1 MWDLVFKECKDMSWA
16 AAIISFDCGVDAVM
30 FMEIFSVCLAFV
42 YLKKIIVIL
51 EMYTQK
57 SCLATKAPCDLL

>member
-16 AAIISFDCGVDAVM
+16 AAIISFDCGVGAVM

-42 YLKKIIVIL
+42 YFLKNYCYIRDVHTEKL
-51 EMYTQK
+51 
-57 SCLATKAPCDLL
+57 SCNQSSL